1 MSTINKQIER
11 LKSLTNDYSFKKA
24 KSLAE
29 KLGYTIQTKGSTSGS
44 RIMFVKNIYNI
55 DGILLCTLKILLHK
69 PHPGDIMKLYAV
81 KDFLYAL
88 ERNGDI

>member
-1 MSTINKQIER
+1 MSTKEKQIDR
-11 LKSLTNDYSFKKA
+11 LKSLPNDYTFKEA
-24 KSLAE
+24 KTLAE
-29 KLGYTIQTKGSTSGS
+29 KLGYSTQNKGSTSGS
-44 RIMFVKNIYNI
+44 RVMFIKNIYN
-55 DGILLCTLKILLHK
+55 DKGELQNVLKIMLHK